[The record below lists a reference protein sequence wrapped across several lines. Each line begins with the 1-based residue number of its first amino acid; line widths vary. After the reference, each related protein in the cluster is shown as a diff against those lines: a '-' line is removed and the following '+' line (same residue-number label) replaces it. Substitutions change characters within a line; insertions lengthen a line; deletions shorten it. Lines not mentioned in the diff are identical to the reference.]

1 MVPPPGRRR
10 RAVCGANTHPRTT
23 AARRHAQVRRSY
35 TAWRRR
41 SGSAPAARNCRTPA
55 LVWRPSP
62 EHRTP
67 IRPELR
73 RARGRRRR
81 REDGADDLVASPS
94 GDSFVHLHT
103 HTEFS
108 MLDGA
113 ARLDALFAESARM
126 GMPALAMTDHGNV
139 FGAYEF
145 WRKAKAHG
153 VKPIIGMEG
162 YLSPGSR
169 HERKRATLGG
179 QTVSDDNPGEMYTHM
194 TLLAENTE
202 GMHNLFRLSQPREP
216 GGLLLQAPHGPRAAR
231 DLRQG
236 DHRHHRLPVRRGPAA
251 AAAGPLR
258 RRLPGRV
265 RLPRHLRP
273 RQLLLRADGPRH
285 QHREA
290 GAGRP
295 LPAQEGAGPARAGHE
310 RPALHLRG
318 RREAARGAAVRADG
332 QDAGR
337 PEPVQ
342 VRRAGLLPQVPGRD
356 ARAVGPAVPRGLR
369 QHAADRRAGG
379 RRVHRGAGP
388 HAPRAR
394 PGGRDRG
401 VVAGQGGRAGA
412 APAVPER
419 RHRPVPQAGRVRA
432 RRHHPDG
439 FPGLLPGGG
448 GPHPARQVR
457 RHPVRPRPRVG
468 RRLARRVRPGD
479 HRPRPDQAQ
488 ADLRA
493 VPQPRAHL
501 DARHRHGL
509 RRAPA
514 RRDDPLHHREVRR
527 RPDRADHHLL
537 HDQGEGRDQGLRAGA
552 VRPARLRGGRPDHQG
567 HAAGD
572 HGQGHPAV
580 RDLRPR
586 AQALHG
592 GHRGPRALRGRPAGQ
607 GDHRHRPRARGPQ
620 APVGRAR
627 RRRDHVEH
635 AADRRH
641 PDPAPR
647 GRRRDHHAVRHGR
660 LRDAR
665 AAEDGLPRPAQPHDH
680 RRRAGEHRAQRQAEA
695 RHRRRRARRPRD
707 LRAAGQAA
715 RRSACSSSTAA
726 RCATCCAAWRPP
738 SSTTSPPSARSTGPA
753 RWARTR
759 TTTTPTARTSAKRS
773 RRSTRSWPSPSRT
786 SSARP
791 TA

>member
-1 MVPPPGRRR
+1 
-10 RAVCGANTHPRTT
+10 
-23 AARRHAQVRRSY
+23 
-35 TAWRRR
+35 
-41 SGSAPAARNCRTPA
+41 
-55 LVWRPSP
+55 
-62 EHRTP
+62 
-67 IRPELR
+67 
-73 RARGRRRR
+73 
-81 REDGADDLVASPS
+81 
-94 GDSFVHLHT
+94 
-103 HTEFS
+103 

-202 GMHNLFRLSQPREP
+202 GMHNLFRLSQPRAP
-216 GGLLLQAPHGPRAAR
+216 RGLLLQAPHGPRAAR

-251 AAAGPLR
+251 AAAATATPTPARPRATTATSSARDNFFCELMDHGISIEKQVQEDLFR
-258 RRLPGRV
+258 LKKELGLPGLATNDLHYTYADDAKPHEVLLCVQTGKTLADPNRFKFDAQDFYLKSPAEMRAQWDPQFPEACDNTLLIAERV
-265 RLPRHLRP
+265 
-273 RQLLLRADGPRH
+273 DVGFT
-285 QHREA
+285 E
-290 GAGRP
+290 
-295 LPAQEGAGPARAGHE
+295 
-310 RPALHLRG
+310 
-318 RREAARGAAVRADG
+318 G
-332 QDAGR
+332 QD
-337 PEPVQ
+337 
-342 VRRAGLLPQVPGRD
+342 LM
-356 ARAVGPAVPRGLR
+356 
-369 QHAADRRAGG
+369 
-379 RRVHRGAGP
+379 
-388 HAPRAR
+388 PRA
-394 PGGRDRG
+394 PVPDGRDRG

-439 FPGLLPGGG
+439 LPGLLPGGRR
-448 GPHPARQVR
+448 PHPARQVR

-468 RRLARRVRPGD
+468 GRLARRVRPGD

-537 HDQGEGRDQGLRAGA
+537 HDQGEGRDQGLGAGA

-607 GDHRHRPRARGPQ
+607 GDHRHRPRAS
-620 APVGRAR
+620 RA
-627 RRRDHVEH
+627 
-635 AADRRH
+635 
-641 PDPAPR
+641 
-647 GRRRDHHAVRHGR
+647 
-660 LRDAR
+660 
-665 AAEDGLPRPAQPHDH
+665 
-680 RRRAGEHRAQRQAEA
+680 
-695 RHRRRRARRPRD
+695 
-707 LRAAGQAA
+707 
-715 RRSACSSSTAA
+715 
-726 RCATCCAAWRPP
+726 
-738 SSTTSPPSARSTGPA
+738 
-753 RWARTR
+753 
-759 TTTTPTARTSAKRS
+759 
-773 RRSTRSWPSPSRT
+773 
-786 SSARP
+786 SSASGACTP
-791 TA
+791 PA